1 MRYVVAMQSAGEGR
15 VDLDA
20 VAARFRSVAPA
31 VDFCTLRVVDERDER
46 LAVRRGVVQP
56 PHVAYDS
63 GAMITVWHGG
73 GVGYAATS
81 DLTASGLRGA
91 AERALDWARQ
101 TAGRHLLGELEWRPL
116 VEDGEYASQVEMPW
130 AASTSADKIDQL
142 RGEAER
148 LHADGRIVDWE
159 AGLWHTGLDT

>member
-56 PHVAYDS
+56 PHVTYDR
-63 GAMITVWHGG
+63 GAMVTVWQGG
-73 GVGYAATS
+73 GVGYAGTS
-81 DLTASGLRGA
+81 DLSSTGLRDAAARA
-91 AERALDWARQ
+91 AEWARHSGARHVLGALDW
-101 TAGRHLLGELEWRPL
+101 RP
-116 VEDGEYASQVEMPW
+116 
-130 AASTSADKIDQL
+130 
-142 RGEAER
+142 R
-148 LHADGRIVDWE
+148 
-159 AGLWHTGLDT
+159 